1 MPCTT
6 LSQFPRLWRGPL
18 LLGAAALCLVGGP
31 VGAQVYRQIDA
42 NGRVTFSDKPP
53 TSQGSGAQPVPS
65 NAAPSAANG
74 LAQLPYELRQV
85 AQRYP
90 VTLYTR
96 SECQPCDAGRNLLT
110 TRGVPYTE
118 RTVNTPE
125 DNAALS
131 RQTGQSGLPMLTI
144 GSQRLEGFLDSE
156 WSQYL
161 DAAGYPA
168 SSQLPSGYRQPAAAP
183 LVAVAPAPAAVP
195 APAAASAPAAPPSAP
210 APVQG
215 PTPDNPAGIRF

>member
-6 LSQFPRLWRGPL
+6 SQIVTRWRGSIV
-18 LLGAAALCLVGGP
+18 LGAAALVLASAP
-31 VGAQVYRQIDA
+31 AGAQQVYRNVDA

-53 TSQGSGAQPVPS
+53 TARSQGQPITES
-65 NAAPSAANG
+65 ATPSAGNG
-74 LAQLPYELRQV
+74 NGQPPLPYELRQV

-90 VTLYTR
+90 VTLYSR

-110 TRGVPYTE
+110 TRGIPYTE

-125 DNAALS
+125 DNAALQ
-131 RQTGQSGLPMLTI
+131 RQTGTNGLPMLTI
-144 GSQRLEGFLDSE
+144 GAQRLEGFLDSE

-168 SSQLPSGYRQPAAAP
+168 S
-183 LVAVAPAPAAVP
+183 
-195 APAAASAPAAPPSAP
+195 
-210 APVQG
+210 
-215 PTPDNPAGIRF
+215 